1 MSAAVGVSQGWKLPF
16 LYVSIPTCILSI
28 LVLRTTEDPPRAAQE
43 ITTQRRVSLDVQ
55 HPDFSPIVEHDRRGG
70 SNDDNDDIAVPMV
83 DYNRKKSIDELISEG
98 AVNVPKYKAKAS
110 LQKMVRIHDIL
121 FICFF
126 LTTTIIILTAICLY
140 IYTHTHNKLQK
151 DLFKIKTN
159 ILLFL
164 QGIPGCVPWGII
176 FAFMTDYLHT
186 DRGATIMQATSII
199 IAWNLGQ
206 LLIGQSL
213 GGLLGQFMYNR
224 SKPSLCW
231 LMGITTMLGSIPMLY
246 LINSPFHYTS
256 FLFISFGGG
265 AIASVTGANI
275 KAVVLN
281 CNVPEMR
288 GVANGVFGLTDD
300 LGRGFGPL
308 LISGLETITGGRQSA
323 FTVGVLFWLLCGT
336 FICMISFTLV
346 NDERNVQKHVASSGS
361 GDDGVAVDIDTV
373 GLLQQAS

>member
-1 MSAAVGVSQGWKLPF
+1 MF
-16 LYVSIPTCILSI
+16 L
-28 LVLRTTEDPPRAAQE
+28 
-43 ITTQRRVSLDVQ
+43 
-55 HPDFSPIVEHDRRGG
+55 
-70 SNDDNDDIAVPMV
+70 
-83 DYNRKKSIDELISEG
+83 
-98 AVNVPKYKAKAS
+98 
-110 LQKMVRIHDIL
+110 
-121 FICFF
+121 
-126 LTTTIIILTAICLY
+126 LTTTIIILTT
-140 IYTHTHNKLQK
+140 IYLQTHKLQK

-164 QGIPGCVPWGII
+164 QGVPGCVPWGII

-361 GDDGVAVDIDTV
+361 GDNGVAVDIDTV

>member
-1 MSAAVGVSQGWKLPF
+1 MF
-16 LYVSIPTCILSI
+16 L
-28 LVLRTTEDPPRAAQE
+28 
-43 ITTQRRVSLDVQ
+43 
-55 HPDFSPIVEHDRRGG
+55 
-70 SNDDNDDIAVPMV
+70 
-83 DYNRKKSIDELISEG
+83 
-98 AVNVPKYKAKAS
+98 
-110 LQKMVRIHDIL
+110 
-121 FICFF
+121 

-140 IYTHTHNKLQK
+140 KYIYIHTHNKLQK

-361 GDDGVAVDIDTV
+361 GDNGVAVDIDTV

>member
-1 MSAAVGVSQGWKLPF
+1 MIF
-16 LYVSIPTCILSI
+16 YLYVFINHHHHHTN
-28 LVLRTTEDPPRAAQE
+28 
-43 ITTQRRVSLDVQ
+43 
-55 HPDFSPIVEHDRRGG
+55 
-70 SNDDNDDIAVPMV
+70 SNL
-83 DYNRKKSIDELISEG
+83 LI
-98 AVNVPKYKAKAS
+98 
-110 LQKMVRIHDIL
+110 
-121 FICFF
+121 
-126 LTTTIIILTAICLY
+126 Y
-140 IYTHTHNKLQK
+140 IYTYTHNKLQK

-265 AIASVTGANI
+265 AMS
-275 KAVVLN
+275 
-281 CNVPEMR
+281 
-288 GVANGVFGLTDD
+288 
-300 LGRGFGPL
+300 
-308 LISGLETITGGRQSA
+308 
-323 FTVGVLFWLLCGT
+323 
-336 FICMISFTLV
+336 
-346 NDERNVQKHVASSGS
+346 
-361 GDDGVAVDIDTV
+361 
-373 GLLQQAS
+373 

>member
-55 HPDFSPIVEHDRRGG
+55 HPDFSPIVEHDHRGG
-70 SNDDNDDIAVPMV
+70 NDDDNAVPMV

-110 LQKMVRIHDIL
+110 LQKM
-121 FICFF
+121 
-126 LTTTIIILTAICLY
+126 
-140 IYTHTHNKLQK
+140 K

-164 QGIPGCVPWGII
+164 QGVPGCVPWGII

-361 GDDGVAVDIDTV
+361 GDNGVAVDIDTV